1 MRCVHFPTRFVYA
14 PRGEHEALRDDTLL
28 YRFREEE
35 GWRYGLMGLLL
46 DSYSATP
53 LEMPREVEEFTSAYM
68 LENNPVGAWLR
79 QHYRITCRREDVV
92 QKSEL
97 YRAFLADT
105 GVQKSQKV
113 FSDDMTKSNVNEKK
127 TKEGIRFYIGIV
139 RNEENEEN

>member
-1 MRCVHFPTRFVYA
+1 
-14 PRGEHEALRDDTLL
+14 
-28 YRFREEE
+28 
-35 GWRYGLMGLLL
+35 MGLLL

-79 QHYRITCRREDVV
+79 QHYRITCQREDVV